1 MTLFIAIIV
10 VLVLLAV
17 AVFPTKAREQREPAI
32 KQSSE
37 LFQPAAS
44 LSPTSLR
51 EQQLREESE
60 AIATEYR
67 KRADEV
73 WLGEIR
79 EKATALL
86 GPRK

>member
-1 MTLFIAIIV
+1 MLLSVAIIV

-17 AVFPTKAREQREPAI
+17 AVFPAKPREQREPAV
-32 KQSSE
+32 KQSSD
-37 LFQPAAS
+37 LFQSAGLAS
-44 LSPTSLR
+44 ATSLR

-79 EKATALL
+79 EKATTLL
-86 GPRK
+86 GPPK

>member
-17 AVFPTKAREQREPAI
+17 AVFPTKPREPREPAI

-37 LFQPAAS
+37 LFQPAGLTSA
-44 LSPTSLR
+44 TSLR

-79 EKATALL
+79 EKATTLL
-86 GPRK
+86 GPPK

>member
-1 MTLFIAIIV
+1 MTLFIATIV

-17 AVFPTKAREQREPAI
+17 AVFPTKPREQRVPDI

-37 LFQPAAS
+37 LFQPAAAV
-44 LSPTSLR
+44 SPTSLR

-73 WLGEIR
+73 WLSEIR
-79 EKATALL
+79 EKATTLL
-86 GPRK
+86 GPPK

>member
-1 MTLFIAIIV
+1 MLLSVAIIV

-17 AVFPTKAREQREPAI
+17 AVFPTKPREQREPAV
-32 KQSSE
+32 KQSSD
-37 LFQPAAS
+37 LFQPAGLAS
-44 LSPTSLR
+44 ATSLR

-79 EKATALL
+79 EKATTLL
-86 GPRK
+86 GPPK

>member
-1 MTLFIAIIV
+1 MLLSVAIIV

-17 AVFPTKAREQREPAI
+17 AVFPAKPREQREPAV
-32 KQSSE
+32 KQASD
-37 LFQPAAS
+37 LFQSAGLAS
-44 LSPTSLR
+44 ATSLR

-79 EKATALL
+79 EKATTLL
-86 GPRK
+86 GPPK